1 MKILVTGALGYIGT
15 QFIYNMRHSQHTL
28 VGIDNSQD
36 AIDNRLAVALQ
47 YNKNFSFYKK
57 DILDDLSE
65 YNDVDMI
72 VHLAAEVGYVA
83 CDDNP
88 GQCMRTNVEGTKSI
102 AQLDK
107 PTVFLSTGSVYGKLD
122 QPCVETLE
130 CNPATLY
137 AKSKLEGEQIIK
149 EIKDWTILRPA
160 TAYGLSFKMR
170 HDLLIHTLCRDA
182 VKSGFIQLYQPK
194 AERTFY
200 HVNDL
205 ANTLCYIVDNFKQ
218 FKSNIFN
225 IGAEHL
231 NITKEAIVKEI
242 QKHIDLKLEIVE
254 DEDRDKRDYYVD
266 YSKQNQYF
274 KVDSKLDISGII
286 KYYQGY

>member
-15 QFIYNMRHSQHTL
+15 QFIYNMRNTQHHI
-28 VGIDNSQD
+28 VGFDNSQE
-36 AIDNRLAVALQ
+36 AIDQRLAGALQ
-47 YNKNFSFYKK
+47 YNKNFSFKK
-57 DILDDLSE
+57 QDLLDDLSE
-65 YNDVDMI
+65 YKDVDMI
-72 VHLAAEVGYVA
+72 VHLAAEVGYIA

-88 GQCMRTNVEGTKSI
+88 GQCMKTNVDGVKKI
-102 AQLDK
+102 AELNR
-107 PTVFLSTGSVYGKLD
+107 PTIFLSTGSVYGKLD
-122 QPCVETLE
+122 QPCVETLD

-137 AKSKLEGEQIIK
+137 AKSKLQGEEMIK
-149 EIKDWTILRPA
+149 DITDWTILRPA

-194 AERTFY
+194 AQRTFY

-205 ANTLCYIVDNFKQ
+205 ANTICYIVDNFKQ
-218 FKSNIFN
+218 FNGGTFN
-225 IGAEHL
+225 IGAENL
-231 NITKEAIVKEI
+231 NITKEDIVKEI
-242 QKHIDLKLEIVE
+242 QKHIELKLEIVE

-266 YSKQNQYF
+266 YSKQNQFF
-274 KVDSKLDISGII
+274 KVESQLDIAGII